1 MRAIC
6 LFASL
11 VAGVTLAADQ
21 APQIRTLTELVRVDV
36 SVLDRNRA
44 PVEGLT
50 KDDFVVRENGKV
62 VPVETL
68 VAITLPEATKD
79 SAPWMMTAP
88 FDTRSNDLG
97 LRERLVVIVLDDALT
112 PGFPQFVQGAKTAA
126 RTVVEQMGAQ
136 DAAAV
141 VFTQNNRHAQGFT
154 TDRARLLTAIETFT
168 GGMHNPSE
176 LLSLTGGRAER
187 VRAVGTI
194 QTLDHLARVLGAVPD
209 RRKTIAFI
217 SSGIPV
223 HMDGSSTDED
233 QLHTTFRS
241 MVRHAREGNVNI
253 HAIDPGGVGGIRDQL
268 ERGVIGQ
275 MDQTWQATE
284 MARRR
289 MGDVEFTYRFSLRLI
304 TESTGGR
311 SFAASNEFESQ
322 APAIFREA
330 GTYYLVGY
338 RSPDTTA
345 DGKFRR
351 IEVRTT
357 RPGLTVNVRSGYY
370 APEPKPVAPVAV
382 STATLQ
388 ALANLLPKP
397 DLPLSVTAI
406 PIAQTATGDPTLGIV
421 LHMPPPADSATNT
434 FNVIVQAYTVNGD
447 LVQSQ
452 TFRATSSGRTSYD
465 LLTELRVP
473 PGRYD
478 LRTGAVEMDTN
489 TSGSVFL
496 NVDVPDFRSAAF
508 SLSGAALAVEPSGPV
523 ASPEHLADL
532 LPLIPTTRRTF
543 RASES
548 VRAFARVYQAGV
560 DYTSPVQ
567 TTTRITDAHG
577 VVVFDRPRTI
587 GSDQFNREGAFDLL
601 TDVPIADLAPGP
613 YVLTITGVVGRE
625 TLERHVRFVI
635 E

>member
-1 MRAIC
+1 M
-6 LFASL
+6 
-11 VAGVTLAADQ
+11 
-21 APQIRTLTELVRVDV
+21 
-36 SVLDRNRA
+36 

-50 KDDFVVRENGKV
+50 KDDFVVRENGRE

-68 VAITLPEATKD
+68 VAVTLPQATGD

-126 RTVVEQMGAQ
+126 RAVVAQMGAQ

-141 VFTQNNRHAQGFT
+141 VFTQDNRRAQGFT
-154 TDRARLLTAIETFT
+154 TDRARLLAAIETFA
-168 GGMHNPSE
+168 GGMHNPSA
-176 LLSLTGGRAER
+176 LLGTGGGLAEAQ
-187 VRAVGTI
+187 RAVGTL
-194 QTLDHLARVLGAVPD
+194 QTLDHLVRVLGAVPD
-209 RRKTIAFI
+209 RRKSIAFI

-223 HMDGSSTDED
+223 HMDGGSTDKD
-233 QLHTTFRS
+233 QLHTTFRA

-275 MDQTWQATE
+275 MDRSSQAME
-284 MARRR
+284 SARLR
-289 MGDVEFTYRFSLRLI
+289 MGDLEFTYRFSLRLI

-330 GTYYLVGY
+330 GTFYLLGY
-338 RSPDTTA
+338 RSPDTAA

-370 APEPKPVAPVAV
+370 APEPAPVAPVPV

-406 PIAQTATGDPTLGIV
+406 PIAQPATGDPTLGIV
-421 LHMPPPADSATNT
+421 LHMPPPADAATHT

-447 LVQSQ
+447 VVQSQ
-452 TFRATSSGRTSYD
+452 TFRATSSGRSSYD
-465 LLTELRVP
+465 LLTDLRVP

-478 LRTGAVEMDTN
+478 LRIGAVEIDTN

-496 NVDVPDFRSAAF
+496 TVDVPDFRGRPL
-508 SLSGAALAVEPSGPV
+508 SLSGVAIAVDPSGPV
-523 ASPEHLADL
+523 ASAEHLANL
-532 LPLIPTTRRTF
+532 LPVIPTTRRAF
-543 RASES
+543 RASETI
-548 VRAFARVYQAGV
+548 RAFVRVYQIGA
-560 DYTSPVQ
+560 DYPNAVQ
-567 TTTRITDAHG
+567 VTTRITDAHNT
-577 VVVFDRPRTI
+577 VVFDLPRTI
-587 GSDQFNREGAFDLL
+587 GSDQFSRTGAFDLL
-601 TDVPIADLAPGP
+601 TDVPIAGLAPGP
-613 YVLTITGVVGRE
+613 YLLTISGIVGRE
-625 TLERHVRFVI
+625 TIERHVRFAV